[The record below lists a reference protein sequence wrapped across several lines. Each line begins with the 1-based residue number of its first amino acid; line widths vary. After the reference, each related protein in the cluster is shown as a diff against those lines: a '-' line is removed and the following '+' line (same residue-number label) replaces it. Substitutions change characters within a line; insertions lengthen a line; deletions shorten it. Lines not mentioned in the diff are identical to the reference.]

1 MILASPASRFR
12 AVTMRCSG
20 GVPAGFATPRCHT
33 PARRY
38 LRYRGHYNV
47 DLGLEFVKS
56 ARVSADTRRAPAICG
71 RADNNTLRHEPRKA
85 IFNFPTI
92 VV

>member
-20 GVPAGFATPRCHT
+20 GVPAGFITPRCPT
-33 PARRY
+33 PTRRY
-38 LRYRGHYNV
+38 LGYRGHYNAN
-47 DLGLEFVKS
+47 LGLEFVKS
-56 ARVSADTRRAPAICG
+56 ARVSADTRRAPALG
-71 RADNNTLRHEPRKA
+71 ARADSHTLRHEPRKA

-92 VV
+92 CV

>member
-20 GVPAGFATPRCHT
+20 GVPAGFATPRCPT
-33 PARRY
+33 PTRRY
-38 LRYRGHYNV
+38 LAYRGHFNV

-56 ARVSADTRRAPAICG
+56 ARVSAGARRS
-71 RADNNTLRHEPRKA
+71 RR
-85 IFNFPTI
+85 
-92 VV
+92 